1 MKEKKDSELIT
12 RFTLFL
18 PKDLSIDSMSQVK
31 KVKLPYVI
39 IGTLFCLVSFFLLGV
54 GLVFQKIY
62 LLALLLF
69 LTTMVFVASLFF
81 TKKGKFKIGSY
92 INSVGLLMG
101 CAAVLF
107 FAPFYPTTTIL
118 YRDAFFA
125 VVMAL
130 LNQ

>member
-1 MKEKKDSELIT
+1 MKEKKDTEMIT
-12 RFTLFL
+12 KFTLFL
-18 PKDLSIDSMSQVK
+18 PKDISIDTMSQVK

-39 IGTLFCLVSFFLLGV
+39 IGTMFCLLSFFLLSL
-54 GLVFQKIY
+54 GLVFQKVY

-69 LTTMVFVASLFF
+69 LTTMVFVTSLFF

-107 FAPFYPTTTIL
+107 SHHSIPQLQSFTVTPSLP
-118 YRDAFFA
+118 
-125 VVMAL
+125 
-130 LNQ
+130 